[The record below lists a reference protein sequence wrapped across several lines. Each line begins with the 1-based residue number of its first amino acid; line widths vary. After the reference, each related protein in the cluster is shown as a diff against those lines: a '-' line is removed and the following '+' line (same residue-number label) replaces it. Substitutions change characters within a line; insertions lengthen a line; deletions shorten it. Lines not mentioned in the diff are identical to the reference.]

1 MSAYKQ
7 LEAIFKKRKEQYK
20 EWQRVAVDE
29 IRDQKN
35 RDAIANYVQKLSW
48 LPSKNERRLLL
59 EMAR

>member
-1 MSAYKQ
+1 MSAHKQ
-7 LEAIFKKRKEQYK
+7 LEAIFMKRKGHYEA
-20 EWQRVAVDE
+20 WQRAAVQE